1 MGISSR
7 LSNDGK
13 EVVIDVSGRFDFSLQ
28 KEFRDAYRDYDGGLS
43 YRVDLSNAE
52 YMDSSALGMLLLLRK
67 HAGDVSQRVRLTG
80 ANGTVKKILEVANFD
95 KMFALA

>member
-7 LSNDGK
+7 LSSDGR

-28 KEFRDAYRDYDGGLS
+28 KEFRDAYKDYDGSLS

-80 ANGTVKKILEVANFD
+80 AKGTVKKILEVANFD